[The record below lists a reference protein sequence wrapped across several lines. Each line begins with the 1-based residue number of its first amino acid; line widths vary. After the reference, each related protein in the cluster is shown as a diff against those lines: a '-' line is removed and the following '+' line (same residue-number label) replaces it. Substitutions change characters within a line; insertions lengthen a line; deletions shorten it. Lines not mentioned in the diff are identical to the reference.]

1 VCQQASPPESHISVN
16 SRTYLPIKTT
26 SCTRSNIQ
34 NRDIPI
40 CLSPTHD
47 GVWGISD
54 TDIDDQTGWVV
65 VRTRFE
71 YNCSFYCEYL
81 AANFGP
87 YALRPEGRF
96 SHHHASNTG
105 YVRLEHKS
113 PRFRVENFR
122 NSLPHVASFRSI
134 SNVSAILISLRRR

>member
-1 VCQQASPPESHISVN
+1 MCQRASPPESHISVD

-26 SCTRSNIQ
+26 SCTRPNIQ

-71 YNCSFYCEYL
+71 HNCSFYCEYL

-113 PRFRVENFR
+113 LLVLDSHETRLTTHVMSTYKYAFQ
-122 NSLPHVASFRSI
+122 SALPLS
-134 SNVSAILISLRRR
+134 